1 MAAFASKSTRR
12 SVIAGQWYPGTE
24 KSLTRAVD
32 EYLAQVDQP
41 PVPGKLLGLVSPH
54 AGYAYSGQTAAYAYH
69 QLEGHQ
75 VDSVVLLGPSHRA
88 WVGEY
93 ATNVEEA
100 YETPLGPVPLD
111 QAFVGDLGEHI
122 SLRSLQG
129 DAEHSLEIQLPF
141 LQRQL
146 GQFRLVPIMMS
157 ADDPAVARRLAAA
170 LVEVIGERANRGQ
183 RTLLVASSDLHH
195 IENYDEV
202 VRRDQPVVDAIDT
215 YDLEHLTSLLMAP
228 GCSVCGRM
236 PILAVLHTARGLG
249 ADAAEILHHTNSGDV
264 TGQRWAGQYTVGYMA
279 AAVYISSRTRPQAR
293 GKTVGADGS

>member
-1 MAAFASKSTRR
+1 MVAFGSQSTRR
-12 SVIAGQWYPGTE
+12 SVIAGNWYPGTE

-41 PVPGKLLGLVSPH
+41 LVTGELLGLISPH

-69 QLEGHQ
+69 QLQGRQ

-93 ATNVEEA
+93 ATSVEKA

-111 QAFVGDLGEHI
+111 QVFVGDLGERV
-122 SLRSLQG
+122 SLRRVQG

-146 GQFRLVPIMMS
+146 GEFRLVPIMMS
-157 ADDPAVARRLAAA
+157 ADDPAVAQRLAAA
-170 LVEVIGERANRGQ
+170 LVEVIGQRADEGK

-202 VRRDQPVVDAIDT
+202 VRRDQPVVDAVEA
-215 YDLEHLTSLLMAP
+215 YDLERLTSLLMAP
-228 GCSVCGRM
+228 GCSVCGRI
-236 PILAVLHTARGLG
+236 PILAVLHAARGLG
-249 ADAAEILHHTNSGDV
+249 ADAVRVLHHTNSGDV
-264 TGQRWAGQYTVGYMA
+264 TGQRRAGQYTVGYMA
-279 AAVYISSRTRPQAR
+279 AAVYRSEQTAP
-293 GKTVGADGS
+293 